1 MASYSDF
8 SAGIAIGFDHTGLT
22 DASVQENTG
31 NAEGRGSDFL
41 KASPAG
47 STEQTV
53 IIPAGA
59 TLSIPSTAGQVYA
72 SAGQLYASAAAS
84 ATRKSGRL
92 LKSGKRPLLAKKPEG
107 KTSFKMETKPDIF
120 KG

>member
-1 MASYSDF
+1 MSSYYYF
-8 SAGIAIGFDHTGLT
+8 SAGIAIGFDHTGLL
-22 DASVQENTG
+22 DASVQDTTG
-31 NAEGRGSDFL
+31 NPEGRGSDFL

-59 TLSIPSTAGQVYA
+59 TLSIPSTAGQ
-72 SAGQLYASAAAS
+72 LYASAAAAN

-107 KTSFKMETKPDIF
+107 KTAFKLETKPDIF